1 MTPPNDSIPMEGE
14 VQKWSDNDDKKL
26 SAESGSWPVPALVAR
41 AGERGAY
48 RFLEFFAA
56 QIRNPNTRVAYFRD
70 VCSFFVWCEKRRVR
84 ELSEIRSAH
93 VASYIERLTK
103 THAAPSVK
111 QHLAA
116 IRMLFNW
123 LVVGQ
128 IVEHNP
134 AAVVR
139 GPKHVVKKGKTP
151 VLLGE
156 EARKLLDS
164 VKTETVIGLRDRA
177 FIALLVYTFAR
188 VSAAVHMQVDDVYI
202 QGRRLWVRLHEKGG
216 KEHTLPCHH
225 ELEEYLEVYMEAV
238 GVKGEKGTPLF
249 RAVSKKTKQLT
260 ERGITRIE
268 AYRMVKR
275 RAIEAG
281 ILSPIGCHT
290 FRATGITQY
299 LKNGGK
305 LEHAQQIAAHESP
318 RTTKLY
324 DRREDE
330 VTLDEVERIVF

>member
-1 MTPPNDSIPMEGE
+1 MGRELQILNDNEG
-14 VQKWSDNDDKKL
+14 VKL
-26 SAESGSWPVPALVAR
+26 PAESGSWPVPAMVAR
-41 AGERGAY
+41 TGERGAY

-56 QIRNPNTRVAYFRD
+56 QIRNPNTRVAYFRA
-70 VCSFFVWCEKRRVR
+70 VCSFFAWCQKRHVC
-84 ELSEIRSAH
+84 ELGDIRSAH
-93 VASYIERLTK
+93 VASYIERLIK

-134 AAVVR
+134 TAAVR

-164 VKTETVIGLRDRA
+164 IKTETVIGLRDRA

-225 ELEEYLEVYMEAV
+225 E
-238 GVKGEKGTPLF
+238 
-249 RAVSKKTKQLT
+249 
-260 ERGITRIE
+260 
-268 AYRMVKR
+268 
-275 RAIEAG
+275 
-281 ILSPIGCHT
+281 
-290 FRATGITQY
+290 
-299 LKNGGK
+299 
-305 LEHAQQIAAHESP
+305 AAP
-318 RTTKLY
+318 T
-324 DRREDE
+324 
-330 VTLDEVERIVF
+330 V